1 MTSMLTK
8 MVAGEGGRTS
18 SFRRRQAWRKRHTSD
33 VARHTS
39 CMHAL
44 SQSFREMFSG
54 RGTSEIKKK
63 RKRGNALMSVIDDK
77 M

>member
-1 MTSMLTK
+1 
-8 MVAGEGGRTS
+8 
-18 SFRRRQAWRKRHTSD
+18 
-33 VARHTS
+33 
-39 CMHAL
+39 MHAC
-44 SQSFREMFSG
+44 SFSEFQREFSG